1 VSPVCRRC
9 GGSGVELDLLVVGTR
24 IRAARQRRALG
35 LRQMARLMKV
45 TAAYVCDLENG
56 RRPFGGPAAQ
66 RILKFLKIEVSDG

>member
-1 VSPVCRRC
+1 
-9 GGSGVELDLLVVGTR
+9 
-24 IRAARQRRALG
+24 
-35 LRQMARLMKV
+35 MKV